1 MIIEINFNSDEAL
14 YMQLRNQIILSI
26 ATSKLHEGETLPS
39 VRQLADEIGINMHT
53 VNKAYSVLRD
63 DGFIKLDRR
72 KGAVV
77 AIDFDKIEALNDLS
91 SEMMVIIAK
100 AICKNISRQEAHQIL
115 DNVYSFYG
123 GNDNE

>member
-1 MIIEINFNSDEAL
+1 MIIEINFNSDEAI
-14 YMQLRNQIILSI
+14 YMQLRNQIIFSI

-39 VRQLADEIGINMHT
+39 VRQLAGEIGVNMHT

-77 AIDFDKIEALNDLS
+77 AIDFDKIEALEEMS
-91 SEMMVIIAK
+91 SEMMVIVAK

-123 GNDNE
+123 GNINE